1 MLDYK
6 TIESELNKT
15 SLNGVTKSLILEFLE
30 KQEAKTQKEL
40 NKGLA
45 KITKKIAM
53 PELKKGMMRELWLD
67 KSGQWLTD
75 GNYAILKSYCIDDFS
90 GINLIQ
96 KDFNDGAFCLDKK
109 QKYSIDPL
117 DFTINKVSKNFTK
130 LVYKVVDFEIMIDK
144 RYFDAIIKPFV
155 NCYDIVLNVSGSHD
169 IIHIYDKQNKKIIAV
184 LMPLNR

>member
-15 SLNGVTKSLILEFLE
+15 SLNGITKSLILEFLE

-40 NKGLA
+40 TKGLA

-53 PELKKGMMRELWLD
+53 LGLKSGMMPELWMD
-67 KSGQWLTD
+67 KSGKWLTD
-75 GNYAILKSYCIDDFS
+75 GNYAILKSYCVEDFT

-109 QKYSIDPL
+109 QKYGIDPL
-117 DFTINKVSKNFTK
+117 DFTINKVSKKITK
-130 LVYKVVDFEIMIDK
+130 LVYKVADFEIIIDK